1 MNGESFIFLAD
12 GFEEI
17 EALTAVDVMRRAE
30 MSVKTVSITDCLEVK
45 GAHGITVKADIRFA
59 DADYSKVNWLVIPG
73 GMPGASN
80 LHNFEPLNTLL
91 KQHFMSNGKIAAIC
105 AAPAVVLAPLG
116 IIDGKNATCYPGFED
131 MMGKS
136 KVNQEYVVHDGN
148 VITACG
154 PAAAMP
160 FALDIVNTEKGEDA
174 SYEVGSGMLVKD
186 QFRPFYF

>member
-1 MNGESFIFLAD
+1 MNKESFIFLAD

-30 MSVKTVSITDCLEVK
+30 ISVKTVSITDSLEVR
-45 GAHGITVKADIRFA
+45 GAHGIIVKADATFA
-59 DADYSKVNWLVIPG
+59 ETDFRDINWMVIPG

-80 LHNFEPLNTLL
+80 LHKFEPLNDLL
-91 KQHFMSNGKIAAIC
+91 KQHFMANGKIAAIC

-116 IIDGKNATCYPGFED
+116 ILDGKNATCYPGFED
-131 MMGKS
+131 MMGKA
-136 KVNQEYVVHDGN
+136 KVNSEYVVHDGN

-160 FALDIVNTEKGEDA
+160 FALDIVNTEKGDDV

>member
-17 EALTAVDVMRRAE
+17 EALTTVDVMRRAE
-30 MSVKTVSITDCLEVK
+30 MSVKTVSITDGLEVR

-59 DADYSKVNWLVIPG
+59 DADFSKVNWLVIPG

-131 MMGKS
+131 MMGKA